1 MITIFNIQLFADD
14 ALWFCSLSKKDQT
27 TWIKENTNQKSAI
40 LIKEFVDA
48 FALIEMPCANC
59 NCN

>member
-1 MITIFNIQLFADD
+1 MITIFNIQLFGDD
-14 ALWFCSLSKKDQT
+14 SLSFCSLSKKDQSS
-27 TWIKENTNQKSAI
+27 WIKENTNQKSAI

-59 NCN
+59 NCQ

>member
-1 MITIFNIQLFADD
+1 MITIFNIQLFGDD

-27 TWIKENTNQKSAI
+27 SWIKANTNQKSAE

-48 FALIEMPCANC
+48 FALLEVKCANC
-59 NCN
+59 NCK